1 LSVYEE
7 LGVRRVI
14 NARGPA
20 TISGGSVLDPEVV
33 EAIKSASQ
41 WFVDMNELHRK
52 AGQRIAELIG
62 VEAAY
67 VTSSCAAALVLAT
80 AACVAGKDPA
90 KIRRLPDTEGMKN
103 EVIIQKGHLCVY
115 EHCFRAPGTKLIEV
129 GFPHSTEPWE
139 IEEAINEKT
148 AAIAYV
154 IAPLGPFVGDTQMGM
169 VPLKEVVRI
178 AKKHGIPVIVDA
190 ANMVPPKENLWK
202 YVHMGADLVAF
213 SGGKL
218 LRGLNSTGLLLGR
231 RDLVE
236 AAAMQGTPNIGIGR
250 PMKVSKEQIVAMV
263 KALEIYMR
271 KDESAERK
279 LWEERVQFIL
289 NGLRDI
295 PFVKAERVFPTLDNR
310 PIPKVHLA
318 IREKHLGRTAR
329 EIVEILKDGD
339 PIIHVQESLLD
350 KGVLILDPSTL
361 LEGDEKILVERLK
374 KVLKN

>member
-1 LSVYEE
+1 
-7 LGVRRVI
+7 
-14 NARGPA
+14 
-20 TISGGSVLDPEVV
+20 
-33 EAIKSASQ
+33 
-41 WFVDMNELHRK
+41 
-52 AGQRIAELIG
+52 
-62 VEAAY
+62 
-67 VTSSCAAALVLAT
+67 
-80 AACVAGKDPA
+80 
-90 KIRRLPDTEGMKN
+90 
-103 EVIIQKGHLCVY
+103 
-115 EHCFRAPGTKLIEV
+115 
-129 GFPHSTEPWE
+129 
-139 IEEAINEKT
+139 
-148 AAIAYV
+148 
-154 IAPLGPFVGDTQMGM
+154 
-169 VPLKEVVRI
+169 
-178 AKKHGIPVIVDA
+178 
-190 ANMVPPKENLWK
+190 
-202 YVHMGADLVAF
+202 MGADLVAF

-236 AAAMQGTPNIGIGR
+236 AAAIQGTPNIGIGR

-279 LWEERVQFIL
+279 LWEERVQF
-289 NGLRDI
+289 DI

-318 IREKHLGRTAR
+318 IREKDLGRTAR

-350 KGVLILDPSTL
+350 KGVLILNPSTL